1 MTDAEIPEEIARRLR
16 PLGESPVPAANPA
29 LAAFLA
35 DPGSPVLDQGDL
47 PAAAAKAPSRPKRR
61 HTMKN
66 ILGDL
71 LGAVAR
77 LGLVGKVAL
86 GTAAIAVAGMGSA
99 AAVGAVVDDTSPSV
113 PVVQTVDESED
124 AGVGTPK
131 AEPSDDANDP
141 ADSSKSDDQGDDS
154 SSYGGSGSSTS
165 DDQGDDSDE
174 DSDHQGS
181 TSTDDQGD
189 DSDEDSD
196 HQGST
201 STDDQGDD
209 SDDDSDHQGGSD
221 SSDD

>member
-61 HTMKN
+61 HTVKN

-124 AGVGTPK
+124 AGAGTPK

-165 DDQGDDSDE
+165 DDQGDDS
-174 DSDHQGS
+174 SSYGGSGSS
-181 TSTDDQGD
+181 TSDDQGD

-201 STDDQGDD
+201 STDDHGDD